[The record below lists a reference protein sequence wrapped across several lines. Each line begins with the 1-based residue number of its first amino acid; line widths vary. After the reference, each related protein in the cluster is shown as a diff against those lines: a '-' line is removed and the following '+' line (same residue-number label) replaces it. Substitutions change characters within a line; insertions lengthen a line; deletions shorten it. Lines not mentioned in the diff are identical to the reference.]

1 MGIEVKQQELERQG
15 VELEKSIREVCE
27 ISDKERSEA
36 GLDNND
42 RDSLGPEAE
51 DLIVQL
57 FELVNEKNELFRRQ
71 TELMYMKRE
80 HRLEEEHADIEHQ
93 IRVLMAKPDALRTP
107 EDKDMEDSLIERLM
121 ATVSQRN
128 EIVDC
133 LEMDRLRELEE
144 DESIEIH
151 FGEYAAIKP
160 DDDDNTMLK
169 KKKEKKKKDK
179 AYDADKDIDTS
190 EIPAAAASGTS
201 LNSSPRP
208 SPKKSPLSSVLS
220 DKEKAKKLKK
230 KFLSTLKPISMKR

>member
-1 MGIEVKQQELERQG
+1 MGKKLPRKAVNVELVDIEIKQLELERQG
-15 VELEKSIREVCE
+15 VDLEKTIREVCE
-27 ISDKERSEA
+27 KSDKEREEA

-42 RDSLGPEAE
+42 RDSLGPQAE

-121 ATVSQRN
+121 AIVSQRN

-144 DESIEIH
+144 D
-151 FGEYAAIKP
+151 
-160 DDDDNTMLK
+160 
-169 KKKEKKKKDK
+169 
-179 AYDADKDIDTS
+179 
-190 EIPAAAASGTS
+190 
-201 LNSSPRP
+201 NSC
-208 SPKKSPLSSVLS
+208 
-220 DKEKAKKLKK
+220 
-230 KFLSTLKPISMKR
+230 FLANRCDHGLAELVEVV